1 MKKTSLIFA
10 LMMLLALPVFGQAA
24 EATVAAS
31 AEEIQTAQTEQ
42 TTTYGMQ
49 YGRRNRMPM
58 NPAQTAPDT
67 EENTMP
73 AMPQGRQFMQG
84 GPMGMNPA
92 RMMQQKRAQM
102 MQNRAQM
109 MQENHSQMMQQN
121 RAQMMQEKRAQL
133 MQQNRFVDENADG
146 LCDVCGQEPGKNT
159 TAPGYIDADGN
170 GVCDHFGT
178 DMQGQNQKQFNRSS
192 QAGQNSQAPGF
203 TDADSNGV
211 CDYFGTD
218 QQQGPGQNRM
228 PHGRNRR

>member
-10 LMMLLALPVFGQAA
+10 LMLLLALPVFGQAA
-24 EATVAAS
+24 EATVTVP
-31 AEEIQTAQTEQ
+31 AEETQTAQTEQ
-42 TTTYGMQ
+42 AIPYGGQ

-58 NPAQTAPDT
+58 NPSQTAPEG
-67 EENTMP
+67 EESTMP

-92 RMMQQKRAQM
+92 QM
-102 MQNRAQM
+102 MQHKRA
-109 MQENHSQMMQQN
+109 HMMQQN

-133 MQQNRFVDENADG
+133 RQQNRFVDENADG
-146 LCDVCGQEPGKNT
+146 FCDICGQEPGKNT
-159 TAPGYIDADGN
+159 TAPGYVDADGN

-178 DMQGQNQKQFNRSS
+178 GMQGQNQKQFNRSS
-192 QAGQNSQAPGF
+192 QTGQNSQAPCF
-203 TDADSNGV
+203 TDADGNGV
-211 CDYFGTD
+211 CDHFGTD